1 MKNLMPSKEN
11 LLRMNFKK
19 NIRYLR
25 NSLYCFP
32 WKVLN
37 KINLYKDKNLPI
49 QYISEDANWAI
60 KTVGENIKREIDL
73 ISPEKFEININ
84 PHKLTKK
91 IVHFGSQYMWLNWGE
106 HMSKDNYF
114 ISTFFHGKPDDG
126 DTAKIHCAQFLKSVP
141 RLSKVI
147 TASSIVERRLLN
159 WGISLEK
166 IIKIPLGVNTK
177 NFIPTNKSNKD
188 KIRDLLKIPRESLL
202 IGSFQK
208 DGIGWSE
215 GLKPKLIK
223 GPDIYIETLKILS
236 MKGLPVYALLTGP
249 SRGYVKEE
257 LKKNNIPFYHLYVN
271 GIDELIPLYQALDLY
286 LITSREE
293 GGPMGLLESMSC
305 GVPVVS
311 TRVGMSEDV
320 IKDGI
325 PGEINDDFDP
335 KKLAQKI
342 ELTLDD
348 MNKNEKESQAKIRNH
363 ILRFDWREVA
373 KDHWNKVY
381 KDLI

>member
-1 MKNLMPSKEN
+1 MNLQ
-11 LLRMNFKK
+11 KK
-19 NIRYLR
+19 IRYLR
-25 NSLYCFP
+25 NSFYCFP

-37 KINLYKDKNLPI
+37 KINIYRDKNLPI

-60 KTVGENIKREIDL
+60 KTVGENMKREMNL
-73 ISPEKFEININ
+73 ISPETFEISMN
-84 PHKLTKK
+84 PYKLTKK

-114 ISTFFHGKPDDG
+114 ISTFFHGKPNDG
-126 DTAKIHCAQFLKSVP
+126 DAAKIHCAQFLKSVP

-147 TASSIVERRLLN
+147 TASTIVEKRLLN

-166 IIKIPLGVNTK
+166 IIKIPLGVNTT
-177 NFIPTNKSNKD
+177 NFIPTSRSNKE

-208 DGIGWSE
+208 DGIGWGE
-215 GLKPKLIK
+215 GLEPKLIK
-223 GPDIYIETLKILS
+223 GPDIFIKTLKILS
-236 MKGLPVYALLTGP
+236 KKGLPVYALLTGP
-249 SRGYVKEE
+249 SRGYVKKE
-257 LKKNNIPFYHLYVN
+257 LKKHNIPFYHSYVN

-305 GVPVVS
+305 GIPVVT
-311 TRVGMSEDV
+311 TRVGMSEDL
-320 IKDGI
+320 IKTNI
-325 PGEINDDFDP
+325 PGEISDDFNP
-335 KKLAQKI
+335 KTLAQKI
-342 ELTLDD
+342 ELTIDS
-348 MNKNEKESQAKIRNH
+348 MNKNEKESQEKIRKN
-363 ILRFDWREVA
+363 ILKFDWREVA
-373 KDHWNKVY
+373 KEHWEKVY